1 MADTI
6 TIARD
11 EYQRL
16 VEAAQTLDDIRAYD
30 RAVAE
35 LEAGREELVPAAF
48 AARLVAGE
56 SPVRVYREWRG
67 LSQAELARRSGVN
80 RIQLLDIEAGRAGGS
95 VDTLRKLAEALG
107 VMLDDLA

>member
-6 TIARD
+6 TIPRD

-16 VEAAQTLDDIRAYD
+16 VEAAQVLEDLQAYD
-30 RAVAE
+30 RVVAE

-56 SPVRVYREWRG
+56 SPVRAYREWRG

-80 RIQLLDIEAGRAGGS
+80 RIQLLDIEAGRASGS
-95 VDTLRKLAEALG
+95 VDTLRKLAEALEL
-107 VMLDDLA
+107 MLDDLA